1 MAALLQADLADL
13 NASMESRTPQELLA
27 WAKTTFGGRVAILSA
42 LQRAGCTVCHLA
54 SVAKV
59 NLDVLFVDTGV
70 LFPETL
76 ATRDLVAATYG
87 LNIISLTPEMTMEEQ
102 TEKLG
107 ILYLTPDG
115 QAQCCEMRKSAPLL
129 ALKGRYDALIGSLRR
144 GDGERRSK
152 VPILAVDP
160 KMNCLRVNVLA
171 NFGDQELADYI
182 RTNSVITN
190 PLHKQGYATISCNRC
205 TTPVLP
211 DEPKRAGRWRHL
223 GPWAMYCGINPT
235 DLDRGTDAAID
246 LPQDLI
252 DRILGRKVDF
262 AI

>member
-1 MAALLQADLADL
+1 MAALTQAELANL
-13 NASMESRTPQELLA
+13 NASMEARTPGELLA
-27 WAKTTFGGRVAILSA
+27 WAKTIFGDRIAILSA
-42 LQRAGCTVCHLA
+42 LQRAGCTICHLA
-54 SVAKV
+54 ATARLK
-59 NLDVLFVDTGV
+59 LDVLFVDTGV

-76 ATRDLVAATYG
+76 ATRDKVMAAYG
-87 LNIISLTPEMTMEEQ
+87 LNVITLSPEMSMEEQ

-115 QAQCCEMRKSAPLL
+115 QAQCCDLRKSGPLL
-129 ALKGRYDALIGSLRR
+129 KLKGRYDAIIGSLRR

-152 VPILAVDP
+152 VPILALDP
-160 KMNCLRVNVLA
+160 RMNCLRVNVLA
-171 NFGDQELADYI
+171 NFTDQQLADYI
-182 RTNSVITN
+182 ETNSVITN

-211 DEPKRAGRWRHL
+211 DEPRRAGRWRHL

-235 DLDRGTDAAID
+235 DLDRGTDFTID
-246 LPQDLI
+246 LPQELI

>member
-1 MAALLQADLADL
+1 MASLSQADLADL
-13 NASMESRTPQELLA
+13 NASMEARSPAELLT
-27 WAKTTFGGRVAILSA
+27 WAKSTFGTRVAILSA
-42 LQRAGCTVCHLA
+42 LQRAGCVVCHM
-54 SVAKV
+54 SVVAEV

-76 ATRDLVAATYG
+76 ATRDRLIQKYG
-87 LNIISLTPEMTMEEQ
+87 LKIVTLTPDLSMEEQ
-102 TEKLG
+102 TENLG
-107 ILYLTPDG
+107 VLYLTPDG
-115 QAQCCEMRKSAPLL
+115 QAQCCDLRKTAPLMKR
-129 ALKGRYDALIGSLRR
+129 KGQYDALVGSLRR

-171 NFGDQELADYI
+171 NFTDQQLTDYI
-182 RTNSVITN
+182 AEHSVITN
-190 PLHKQGYATISCNRC
+190 PLHNQGYATIGCNRC

-211 DEPKRAGRWRHL
+211 EEPKRAGRWRHL

-235 DLDRGTDAAID
+235 DLDRGTDVAVD
-246 LPQDLI
+246 LPQELI

>member
-1 MAALLQADLADL
+1 MSSLSQSELADL
-13 NASMESRTPQELLA
+13 NASMESRTPAELLA
-27 WAKTTFGGRVAILSA
+27 WAATTFGKRVAILSA
-42 LQRAGCTVCHLA
+42 LQRAGCVVCHMA
-54 SVAKV
+54 SVADV
-59 NLDVLFVDTGV
+59 RLDVLFVDTGV
-70 LFPETL
+70 LFEETL
-76 ATRDLVAATYG
+76 TTRDRLAKEYA
-87 LNIISLTPEMTMEEQ
+87 LNIVTLSPDLSMEEQ
-102 TEKLG
+102 TERFG
-107 ILYLTPDG
+107 VLYLTPDG
-115 QAQCCEMRKSAPLL
+115 QTKCCEMRKHAPLHRM
-129 ALKGRYDALIGSLRR
+129 KGQYDALVASLRR
-144 GDGERRSK
+144 GDGERRAK

-160 KMNCLRVNVLA
+160 QMNCLRVNILA
-171 NFGDQELADYI
+171 NFTDTQLADYI
-182 RTNSVITN
+182 REHKVITN

-235 DLDRGTDAAID
+235 DFDRGADVAID

>member
-1 MAALLQADLADL
+1 
-13 NASMESRTPQELLA
+13 MEQ
-27 WAKTTFGGRVAILSA
+27 
-42 LQRAGCTVCHLA
+42 
-54 SVAKV
+54 
-59 NLDVLFVDTGV
+59 
-70 LFPETL
+70 
-76 ATRDLVAATYG
+76 
-87 LNIISLTPEMTMEEQ
+87 Q

-107 ILYLTPDG
+107 VLYLTPDG
-115 QAQCCEMRKSAPLL
+115 QAQCCELRKSAPLL
-129 ALKGRYDALIGSLRR
+129 KLKGRYDALVGSLRR
-144 GDGERRSK
+144 GDGEKRSK
-152 VPILAVDP
+152 VPILAIDP

-171 NFGDQELADYI
+171 NFGDQQLTDYI
-182 RTNSVITN
+182 TRNSVITN

-235 DLDRGTDAAID
+235 DLDRGTESAID
-246 LPQDLI
+246 LPQELV